1 MPPPPSWPERIVDA
15 LTPGPRNLAIGVL
28 VSLLVLLVL
37 LGVLI
42 ANGLK
47 LQLSASES
55 DRSFD
60 ESYRRSLEMVEQM
73 RQRSGPT
80 LSERLEAIEQRL
92 EAIGEHLRQR

>member
-1 MPPPPSWPERIVDA
+1 MPPPSSWPERIVDA

-47 LQLSASES
+47 LQLSASAS

-80 LSERLEAIEQRL
+80 LSERLGGIEQRL